1 MIAARDL
8 CIGNWVYDGER
19 TQFPMFIRAIGEDYV
34 YLDFEGNEG
43 DLWESKPEDLQ
54 GIPLTPELLEKMGA
68 EKVSSKKN
76 DTTLMRLCSYTLT
89 TSLNLWIVFEGNAD
103 IRTEVRYNTPQL
115 VNMGTSYSVHYL
127 HELQNLFWNITKQ
140 ELKVNLWNK

>member
-1 MIAARDL
+1 MIKVSDL
-8 CIGNWVYDGER
+8 CIGNWVFDGER
-19 TQFPMFIRAIGEDYV
+19 TQFPMFIRGIGDDYV
-34 YLDFEGNEG
+34 YLDFPQNQG

-76 DTTLMRLCSYTLT
+76 DTTLMHLCSYTLT
-89 TSLNLWIVFEGNAD
+89 TSLNLWIVFEGNVD

-115 VNMGTSYSVHYL
+115 INMGTSYSVHYL

-140 ELKVNLWNK
+140 QLNVKL